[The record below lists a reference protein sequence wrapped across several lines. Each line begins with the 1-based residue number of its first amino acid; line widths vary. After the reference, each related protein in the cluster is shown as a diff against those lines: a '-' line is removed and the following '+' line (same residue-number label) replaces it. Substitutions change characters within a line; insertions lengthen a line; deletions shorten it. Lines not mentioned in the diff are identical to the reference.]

1 MDIPH
6 YETALIVGAGE
17 GISASLARLLVK
29 QGLRVALAARNTAK
43 LDALCRD
50 TGAEAFACDATSA
63 DDVAKLFVDVE
74 QQIGKPDV
82 VVYNASQRA
91 RGAFIELKPED
102 VAQSIAVSAFGGFLV
117 AQQALQTMLPNRH
130 GAILFTGASA
140 SIKGFAQSAPF
151 AMGKFALRGMAQSL
165 AREFAP
171 QGIHIAHFVIDGGIR
186 SSVRSEP
193 ADRPD
198 SMLDPDAIA
207 VNYWNVLRQPRS
219 AWSSEL
225 EIRPWVEK
233 F

>member
-1 MDIPH
+1 
-6 YETALIVGAGE
+6 
-17 GISASLARLLVK
+17 
-29 QGLRVALAARNTAK
+29 
-43 LDALCRD
+43 
-50 TGAEAFACDATSA
+50 
-63 DDVAKLFVDVE
+63 
-74 QQIGKPDV
+74 
-82 VVYNASQRA
+82 
-91 RGAFIELKPED
+91 
-102 VAQSIAVSAFGGFLV
+102 
-117 AQQALQTMLPNRH
+117 MLPNKR

-151 AMGKFALRGMAQSL
+151 AMGKFALRGLAQSL

-186 SSVRSEP
+186 SSVRTEP
-193 ADRPD
+193 ADKPD

-207 VNYWNVLRQPRS
+207 ANYWHVLQQPRT